1 MKEKEK
7 KITTKFI
14 GIDIKCPNGPLA
26 FNSVQ
31 ASWCVPINSSPL
43 LFFSSSHSSP
53 LLSSPLLCSVLD
65 PEFQIPYEGARIPN
79 PIVRVRRS
87 PESRGGF
94 LLCGGIRSR
103 FGLVWFDPE
112 EEEEEGESDGLG
124 GEGR

>member
-1 MKEKEK
+1 M
-7 KITTKFI
+7 
-14 GIDIKCPNGPLA
+14 D
-26 FNSVQ
+26 
-31 ASWCVPINSSPL
+31 PL
-43 LFFSSSHSSP
+43 LLIPCRRVGVFQLTPLLSSSSLPLTP

-112 EEEEEGESDGLG
+112 EEEEEEGESDGLG